1 MIDLREEQMEVPKWT
16 WKEPVIWELDIR
28 ETSKNFIQCD
38 GIGVPGEDYACFS

>member
-1 MIDLREEQMEVPKWT
+1 MKEYKEDQMEGKLVWVYP
-16 WKEPVIWELDIR
+16 EMLELDIK

>member
-1 MIDLREEQMEVPKWT
+1 MEDLNKENKQESKLNWVEPLFMEL
-16 WKEPVIWELDIR
+16 ELR

>member
-1 MIDLREEQMEVPKWT
+1 MIDYKVESPDEKLAWV
-16 WKEPVIWELDIR
+16 EPQILELDIR

>member
-1 MIDLREEQMEVPKWT
+1 MENLKKENKGEEKIDWIDPILMELK
-16 WKEPVIWELDIR
+16 LR